1 MNAVTT
7 TQHYRS
13 TSAAT
18 ADESSPRTPS
28 GRRRARL
35 LAVAS
40 AVGLGGFAGGVI
52 LAGALDPG
60 YSHRSEGMS
69 ALASLESQAAGIMTV
84 AFLSLVVATVA
95 AGLSLLFT
103 LGGKSGRTAGVLVT
117 LAGIGMVGVTF
128 ARQSC
133 SSLQQACLDRES
145 AGDVAGS
152 HVVHN
157 LVSLVVFV
165 LLVAAGFVLASALR
179 RTPRLTH
186 LTRRVRVAAFAS
198 LALMIWFGSAAYGD
212 NGGLVQ
218 RAFLAIAFG
227 LPVLVALRASRVES

>member
-7 TQHYRS
+7 TQHHRS

-18 ADESSPRTPS
+18 ADSSSPRTPS
-28 GRRRARL
+28 GRRARL

-40 AVGLGGFAGGVI
+40 AVGLAGFAGGVV

-60 YSHRSEGMS
+60 YSHRSEAMS
-69 ALASLESQAAGIMTV
+69 ALASLESQAAGVMTV
-84 AFLSLVVATVA
+84 AFLSLVGATIT
-95 AGLSLLFT
+95 AGLSLLSS
-103 LGGKSGRTAGVLVT
+103 LRGKSGRTAGVLVT

-133 SSLQQACLDRES
+133 SSLEQACLDRES
-145 AGDVAGS
+145 AGDVATS

-157 LVSLVVFV
+157 LVSLMVFV
-165 LLVAAGFVLASALR
+165 LLVASGFVLASALR
-179 RTPRLTH
+179 RTPRLAH
-186 LTRRVRVAAFAS
+186 LARRVRVAAIAS

-218 RAFLAIAFG
+218 RAFLTVAFG
-227 LPVLVALRASRVES
+227 LPVLIALRASRVES